1 VAYGFA
7 SEERVDYLHKKVES
21 GLRQSGYAL
30 VPVSDNGQLRRSEQ
44 PVGIDIEKSGGD

>member
-7 SEERVDYLHKKVES
+7 SDERVDYLHKKVES

-30 VPVSDNGQLRRSEQ
+30 VPVSDNGEMRR
-44 PVGIDIEKSGGD
+44 IRI